1 MENRERYKRII
12 MFLSSVVIV
21 AIETAL
27 FAYIWYNFYLSKEV
41 IGRLFVRGNQVVIGL
56 YVLMLY
62 FFYKIYGGFKVGYLR
77 VFEVIYSQILS
88 VVCVNFITYLQLCLI
103 GRWRLGEHLTPMLAM
118 TGIDLIIVVIWVV
131 GMRFVYTRLYP
142 PRQMLMVYGEHNP
155 GDLRS
160 KLETREDKYAIKEM
174 VPISLGLD
182 AIKEKICG
190 YKAVVIGDI
199 PSHERNVLL
208 KYCFEKDIRCY
219 SIPKLSDIM
228 LMSSEEIHLFDTTL
242 LLCRNRRLTV
252 EQQAA
257 KRLMDVIVS
266 AAGVVIASPIML
278 LIAVLIKAY
287 DGGPVFYRQVR
298 VTQYGR
304 EFRIFKFRTMVQN
317 ADRIGSQV
325 TVSGDS
331 RITRVGKVIRSCRL
345 DEIGQLLNVLGGS
358 MSFVGTRPEVPKYV
372 ARYTPEM
379 MATLLL
385 PAGVT
390 SEASIRYKDEAEL
403 LDKAEDVDET
413 YVQQV
418 LPGKMAYNL
427 ASIRRFGLGQELL
440 TMLRTVKAVL

>member
-1 MENRERYKRII
+1 MDWTWFHQLGQLEFWEGLLAGFEDLGPLVPILLAAVESFFPPLPLVAIVALNVAAHGGVLGFLYSWMGVAAGGTV
-12 MFLSSVVIV
+12 MFLLWRRVVKRFFWKLASRSRKLERAQQWVNHFDTASLFMLALLPFTPTSFMHFAFGMSDMDEGHYLRTVLLGKGAMVGMMAVFGQSLLSS
-21 AIETAL
+21 L
-27 FAYIWYNFYLSKEV
+27 RNP
-41 IGRLFVRGNQVVIGL
+41 
-56 YVLMLY
+56 
-62 FFYKIYGGFKVGYLR
+62 GYL
-77 VFEVIYSQILS
+77 V
-88 VVCVNFITYLQLCLI
+88 
-103 GRWRLGEHLTPMLAM
+103 LA
-118 TGIDLIIVVIWVV
+118 I
-131 GMRFVYTRLYP
+131 
-142 PRQMLMVYGEHNP
+142 
-155 GDLRS
+155 
-160 KLETREDKYAIKEM
+160 AIK
-174 VPISLGLD
+174 LD
-182 AIKEKICG
+182 
-190 YKAVVIGDI
+190 
-199 PSHERNVLL
+199 SH
-208 KYCFEKDIRCY
+208 
-219 SIPKLSDIM
+219 
-228 LMSSEEIHLFDTTL
+228 
-242 LLCRNRRLTV
+242 
-252 EQQAA
+252 
-257 KRLMDVIVS
+257 
-266 AAGVVIASPIML
+266 
-278 LIAVLIKAY
+278 
-287 DGGPVFYRQVR
+287 GPVFYRQVR

-427 ASIRRFGLGQELL
+427 ESIRHFGLGQELL